1 MILYRECILKH
12 SSFPLFLLC
21 PGLWQPFFGSAE
33 HRKRNPTDRLPGRW
47 GDLFSVGRGNEV
59 EPQKWW
65 RTTPPPEQSFVG
77 NFFPFEGGD
86 LSKHVWWQFLCFFSS
101 LLHFDWIPNPPN
113 CRWRSAVRYLSTF
126 HPRQIGIRGPRWP
139 RFRRHHLICHWLGV
153 SEIRCKTARHIARV
167 HSFWG
172 YDTWNFSGWLLKFL
186 VFSFG
191 TPRLREGFLNF
202 EQHMS
207 CFFRWFK
214 PATHSGPYW
223 QVHWFADLGSSLS
236 CVSIAIFWWK
246 AYGRFSL
253 YFHWNLVPPQCPH
266 NANVQEKQAWNYHD
280 NFSDLSDSHPE
291 VIMKGD
297 KEIVGTLRGFDDYVN
312 MVMDASSLGF

>member
-65 RTTPPPEQSFVG
+65 WTTPPPEQSFVG

-139 RFRRHHLICHWLGV
+139 RFRRHHLICRWLGV

-191 TPRLREGFLNF
+191 TPRLREGFFWILSSIWAVSFGGSNL
-202 EQHMS
+202 E
-207 CFFRWFK
+207 
-214 PATHSGPYW
+214 PATFGNLCGLTQALIDKCIGSRIWDPAS
-223 QVHWFADLGSSLS
+223 VADIAFCRISS
-236 CVSIAIFWWK
+236 IFMGIW
-246 AYGRFSL
+246 YP
-253 YFHWNLVPPQCPH
+253 HTTPH
-266 NANVQEKQAWNYHD
+266 NANLQEKPGLKFTW
-280 NFSDLSDSHPE
+280 
-291 VIMKGD
+291 
-297 KEIVGTLRGFDDYVN
+297 
-312 MVMDASSLGF
+312 

>member
-65 RTTPPPEQSFVG
+65 WTTPPPEQSFVG

-86 LSKHVWWQFLCFFSS
+86 LSKHVWWQFLCFLSS

-113 CRWRSAVRYLSTF
+113 CRWRSAVRCLSTF

-139 RFRRHHLICHWLGV
+139 RFRRHHLICRWLGV

-172 YDTWNFSGWLLKFL
+172 YDTWNFYGWLLKFL

-214 PATHSGPYW
+214 PATFGNLCGLTQALIDKCIGSRIWDPASVAFPSPFFGEKLWSNSILFSWESGT
-223 QVHWFADLGSSLS
+223 
-236 CVSIAIFWWK
+236 
-246 AYGRFSL
+246 
-253 YFHWNLVPPQCPH
+253 PH
-266 NANVQEKQAWNYHD
+266 N
-280 NFSDLSDSHPE
+280 PP
-291 VIMKGD
+291 
-297 KEIVGTLRGFDDYVN
+297 
-312 MVMDASSLGF
+312 